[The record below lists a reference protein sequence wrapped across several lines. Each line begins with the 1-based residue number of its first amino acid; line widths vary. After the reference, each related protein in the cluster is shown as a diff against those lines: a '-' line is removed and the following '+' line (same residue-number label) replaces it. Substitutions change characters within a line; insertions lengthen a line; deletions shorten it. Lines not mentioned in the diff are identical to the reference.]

1 MRLIVAGAQ
10 ITDAMVEILDDLQNS
25 PLGKGYADVID
36 EACRVI
42 MLADHPDGEA
52 AIGMLRELVLLRKAV
67 CILASPPDA
76 DLPQNDI
83 PLIEI

>member
-10 ITDAMVEILDDLQNS
+10 VTDAMVEILDDLQNT
-25 PLGKGYADVID
+25 PVGEGYADVID
-36 EACRVI
+36 EACRFI
-42 MLADHPDGEA
+42 ILSDYPDGET
-52 AIGMLRELVLLRKAV
+52 AIGLLRELVLLRKAV
-67 CILASPPDA
+67 ATLASPPDA